1 MPCAFGMTGGLGT
14 LMQASEELTTM
25 AATARRD
32 TFLVLKMVAGTVP
45 KLFRNAGML
54 DVGRVAHAQ
63 KFVGP
68 VARVAEKDG
77 MTRVVEMA
85 DLDTTNTTFAYKPC
99 TVKSHRLERSEK
111 LASFE

>member
-63 KFVGP
+63 KFAGP

-99 TVKSHRLERSEK
+99 ITYSIVLIQFDEISAIS
-111 LASFE
+111 